1 MYVQYIYIR
10 TEFFVEFCQGRVEQK
25 SELETYFELTEP
37 LNCFDN
43 QFNS

>member
-1 MYVQYIYIR
+1 MYSTFTYAPS
-10 TEFFVEFCQGRVEQK
+10 FLLDFVRAGLNKK

>member
-1 MYVQYIYIR
+1 MYSTFTYAPI
-10 TEFFVEFCQGRVEQK
+10 FFVEFCQGRVEQK